1 MFRFTIRDLL
11 WLMVVVGVALLWFN
25 ERRSAIAYRVG
36 SERKQAEL
44 ANSINGLKTDLNKKH
59 ADLMETARQYSQ
71 QRRALDTY
79 QKLPPQ
85 YPLHYKGPTGFDPKV
100 ATPPKPAN
108 PLDPDE
114 T

>member
-11 WLMVVVGVALLWFN
+11 WLMVVAAVALLWFN
-25 ERRSAIAYRVG
+25 ERRSAIAYRID
-36 SERKQAEL
+36 SERKEA
-44 ANSINGLKTDLNKKH
+44 GLKTDLAKKH
-59 ADLMETARQYSQ
+59 ADLMENARQYSQ